1 MNFFR
6 FLWILRKKMYLCNR
20 IRVVPHRSGYS
31 TLKNQS
37 GPVSLANGGPHPSG
51 EHLDAG
57 GLQRRRAPKS
67 CETGVF
73 TKSSA
78 RTRFF
83 IEQ

>member
-1 MNFFR
+1 MLKGLAYSRISLIFAA
-6 FLWILRKKMYLCNR
+6 R

-37 GPVSLANGGPHPSG
+37 GLVSLANGGPHPSG
-51 EHLDAG
+51 EHQDAG

-83 IEQ
+83 VN